1 MKKLILSV
9 AAAICSFAAFAG
21 AAQSGMTYVDTK
33 TSIVWKFT
41 GSREYAEP
49 GLWTAAIEG
58 AEMMDGSAVSN
69 NLVIPEKLG
78 EYTVTKI
85 NADAFKNN
93 TGITGVTLPA
103 TIASIHGNA
112 FNGSTLEKNA
122 IGEDCSKPFIIGDFL
137 ITYKGSAQTFT
148 TPAGVKKIAEKAF
161 FNSPNALTDI
171 VLSDEVVLVCQDAF
185 NRGNV
190 FKSIT
195 FGKGITD
202 LASQVKM
209 SLLGNY
215 AERIVFKTITEVP
228 SPVVAGGTTLCNFF
242 KNSTKVKEV
251 VLGDS
256 CVEIGANVFSGSSV
270 TNVKFGA
277 KLATIGENAFNKSK
291 LTSISLPDTLTEI
304 PEKAFSGCSA
314 LEEVVLPAKL
324 VKIGDEAFSGCSAL
338 KEVVL
343 PGSLVKIGDS
353 AFYNCSALE
362 KVTFKDKSALVWIGS
377 QVFAGCTKL
386 GDLAVPDSVEYV
398 GDGFLD
404 KCESLTNLTGGAG
417 IKNLSIDSLGE
428 GLSKL
433 CNHDDTLPFKIIIF
447 GQMVLG
453 FQGQLTN
460 ELTTAMLNGA
470 TIIANDAFDL
480 SAEWSMARPQSSAT
494 PEQRAAASNT
504 VVALKNIDIEVSEI
518 GASAFRYC
526 EGLESVTISGDLT
539 RIGNEAFHYAGDKSG
554 KPLSVTL
561 PETVESVG
569 DSAFYDSAVSA
580 IELPNCRSVGANAFR
595 GCANLTNAVLS
606 GAVGMYACKECT
618 ALEQVTFIEDPAGEG
633 NSIGDE
639 CFSGCANLASVTLG
653 GVTNL
658 GASAF
663 KGCAKLGLLVD
674 IPETVKTIGEKC
686 FEGCAAIGKV
696 DGGKGLKKVG
706 YQAFSDTYWLEHNDK
721 KYLLLGTTLISY
733 SGIEKDDEVELDE
746 KVTSLAEGA
755 FQYAPMKTV
764 TVPSKVAEIG
774 KHTFGGCSNLTLV
787 IYKNT
792 EIGESGANGTFSVLT
807 VDKQAFQNPKAPTW
821 CTGSALARQVLTIPG
836 YSPAKGTTHGQT
848 WEYETTVNNVVPGR
862 TVYQAYGRAKF
873 YPVTFRTEGFGN
885 DGDFA
890 GNANYQGWLKNSS
903 GLVVGKITV
912 KAAKIDANGR
922 CKVTATVEMAGVKK
936 AITDSFVVK
945 DGKGVAGYTNPK
957 GLNDLQ
963 LGANWLT
970 GKIDFNGMTYSL
982 EGGVDAA
989 KDAAPFDVFNGCC
1002 WAVAIQPMAVNA
1014 YGYTETT
1021 AIQVPSIAQGYCGIT
1036 VSAAAKGKL
1045 KIGGFLPDGTK
1056 VSTTAQMVLGDNGA
1070 ACAPIV
1076 IQTAKGKK
1084 GGFSFLVW
1092 FYVDE
1097 LGNKI
1102 MYADKEK
1109 AIGNWIVPVD
1119 FFTDPYV
1126 YIPMNVKA
1134 CGAVD
1139 PTDKCG
1145 LAVGL
1150 NSFDGVED
1158 FTVTEKG
1165 KWEFAK
1171 QCKVSFVNKVDD
1183 IARRLLEPALYGKAQ
1198 MIETE
1203 DGKEAESV
1211 WGSCYNGPL
1220 QYFGYLLYDIGTK
1233 VKNGVVT
1240 PGANTSLYGFKFSY
1254 AAKTGLA
1261 SGSYTDIAPYLDE
1274 DKENVSLK
1282 KTKHTCNAVVIDQTA
1297 YGADVY
1303 TDVDK
1308 VKYASEFTISKK

>member
-1 MKKLILSV
+1 MKRFVLSV

-21 AAQSGMTYVDTK
+21 AAQGGMTYVDTK

-161 FNSPNALTDI
+161 NSAPNALTDI

-185 NRGNV
+185 NRGTV

-228 SPVVAGGTTLCNFF
+228 SPVVAGGTTLYNFF
-242 KNSTKVKEV
+242 KGSTKVKEV
-251 VLGDS
+251 DLGDS
-256 CVEIGANVFSGSSV
+256 CVGIGANAFSGSSV
-270 TNVKFGA
+270 TNVILGA
-277 KLATIGENAFNKSK
+277 ELAAIGENAFQNSK
-291 LTSISLPDTLTEI
+291 LTSISLPDALTEI
-304 PEKAFSGCSA
+304 PEKAFSGCTA
-314 LEEVVLPAKL
+314 LKEVVLPAEL
-324 VKIGDEAFSGCSAL
+324 VKIGDEAFAGCTAL
-338 KEVVL
+338 
-343 PGSLVKIGDS
+343 
-353 AFYNCSALE
+353 A
-362 KVTFKDKSALVWIGS
+362 KVTFAEGCSPVRIGNRAFS
-377 QVFAGCTKL
+377 GCTKL
-386 GDLAVPDSVEYV
+386 GDLAVPNSVEYV

-417 IKNLSIDSLGE
+417 IKNLSIDSLGD

-433 CNHDDTLPFKIIIF
+433 CNHDDTLPFKIITF

-453 FQGQLTN
+453 FQGSLAATN

-470 TIIANDAFDL
+470 TIIANGAFDL
-480 SAEWSMARPQSSAT
+480 NAEWSMAKPSSGAT
-494 PEQRAAASNT
+494 PEQREAASNM

-539 RIGNEAFHYAGDKSG
+539 RIGNQAFLNVGAQSG
-554 KPLSVTL
+554 TSLSVTL

-569 DSAFYDSAVSA
+569 DEAFYKSAVSA
-580 IELPNCRSVGANAFR
+580 IELPNCRSVGDSAFEE
-595 GCANLTNAVLS
+595 CANLTNAVLS
-606 GAVGMYACKECT
+606 GAVGMYACKDCT
-618 ALEQVTFIEDPAGEG
+618 ALEQVTFIEDSAGEG

-663 KGCAKLGLLVD
+663 KGCAKLGMLVD

-706 YQAFSDTYWLEHNDK
+706 YQAFSDTAWVKDNAE
-721 KYLLLGTTLISY
+721 KYLLLGTTLITY
-733 SGIEKDDEVELDE
+733 SGIEKNDEVELDE
-746 KVTSLAEGA
+746 KVTALAEGA

-774 KHTFGGCSNLTLV
+774 KHTFGGCTNLTLV
-787 IYKNT
+787 VYKNT
-792 EIGESGANGTFSVLT
+792 EIGENDANGTFSVLT
-807 VDKQAFQNPKAPTW
+807 VDRYAFQNPQDPKW
-821 CTGSALARQVLTIPG
+821 CAGSATARQVLTIPG
-836 YSPAKGTTHGQT
+836 YSPAKGTTHGLP
-848 WEYETTVNNVVPGR
+848 WEREDKTTVKIDGAD
-862 TVYQAYGRAKF
+862 VYQAYGRAKF
-873 YPVTFRTEGFGN
+873 DRVIFRTEGFGN

-912 KAAKIDANGR
+912 KAAKIDARTGH
-922 CKVTATVEMAGVKK
+922 CKVTVTVEMAGVKK
-936 AITDSFVVK
+936 TITDSFVLK
-945 DGKGVAGYTNPK
+945 DGKGVSGYTK
-957 GLNDLQ
+957 LTGLDDLQ
-963 LGANWLT
+963 LGENWLT
-970 GKIDFNGMTYSL
+970 GKINFNGMTYSL

-989 KDAAPFDVFNGCC
+989 KGTAPFDVFNGCC
-1002 WAVAIQPMAVNA
+1002 WAIAIQPTAVNA

-1084 GGFSFLVW
+1084 GGFSFLAW

-1102 MYADKEK
+1102 MYADKEE
-1109 AIGNWIVPVD
+1109 AIGNWVVPVD

-1126 YIPMNVKA
+1126 YVPMTVKA

-1139 PTDKCG
+1139 PDDKRG
-1145 LAVGL
+1145 LALGF
-1150 NSFDGVED
+1150 NEISIGEETFA
-1158 FTVTEKG
+1158 VTGKN

-1183 IARRLLEPALYGKAQ
+1183 IARRLLEPAFYGKAQ
-1198 MIETE
+1198 TIETE
-1203 DGKEAESV
+1203 DGKLAESV

-1240 PGANTSLYGFKFSY
+1240 PGTNTSLYGFKFSY

-1261 SGSYTDIAPYLDE
+1261 SGSYTDIAPYIDE
-1274 DKENVSLK
+1274 DKEAVSLK
-1282 KTKHTCNAVVIDQTA
+1282 KTKHTCNAVVIGQQA
-1297 YGADVY
+1297 YGADSYV
-1303 TDVDK
+1303 DADK
-1308 VKYASEFTISKK
+1308 VKHASAFIILKK

>member
-1 MKKLILSV
+1 MKKLILSA

-21 AAQSGMTYVDTK
+21 TAQGGMTYVDTK
-33 TSIVWKFT
+33 TSIVWKFN

-58 AEMMDGSAVSN
+58 AAMMDGSAVSGD
-69 NLVIPEKLG
+69 LVIPEKLG

-85 NADAFKNN
+85 NADAFKGN

-103 TIASIHGNA
+103 TIASIHADA
-112 FNGSTLEKNA
+112 FSGSTLEQNA
-122 IGEDCSKPFIIGDFL
+122 IGEDSSKPFVIGDFL
-137 ITYKGSAQTFT
+137 ITYQGSAQTFT
-148 TPAGVKKIAEKAF
+148 TPAGVKKIAEFAF
-161 FNSPNALTDI
+161 KHSSATDI
-171 VLSDEVVLVCQDAF
+171 ILSDEVILVCQDALAVSAGY
-185 NRGNV
+185 NTTYRDP

-202 LASQVKM
+202 LASQLKM
-209 SLLGNY
+209 SMLGNCV
-215 AERIVFKTITEVP
+215 ERIEFKAITEVP
-228 SPVVAGGTTLCNFF
+228 APVSAGGTTLYNFF
-242 KNSTKVKEV
+242 KGSTKVKEI

-256 CVEIGANVFSGSSV
+256 CVGIGANAFSGSSV
-270 TNVKFGA
+270 TNVILGA
-277 KLATIGENAFNKSK
+277 ELAAIGENAFQNSK
-291 LTSISLPDTLTEI
+291 LTSISLPDALTEI
-304 PEKAFSGCSA
+304 PEKAFFGCTA
-314 LEEVVLPAKL
+314 LKEVVLPGSL

-343 PGSLVKIGDS
+343 PGSLAKIGDK
-353 AFYNCSALE
+353 AFLGCTALE
-362 KVTFKDKSALVWIGS
+362 KATFEDESALVWIGS
-377 QVFAGCTKL
+377 QVFADCKKL
-386 GDLAVPDSVEYV
+386 GDLAVPNSVEYV

-433 CNHDDTLPFKIIIF
+433 CNHDNTLPFKIVTF

-453 FQGQLTN
+453 FQGSLAATN

-470 TIIANDAFDL
+470 TIIANGAFDL
-480 SAEWSMARPQSSAT
+480 NAEWSMAKSSGSAT
-494 PEQRAAASNT
+494 PAQRVAASNM

-526 EGLESVTISGDLT
+526 EGLESVAISGDLT
-539 RIGNEAFHYAGDKSG
+539 RIGNQAFLNVGAQSG
-554 KPLSVTL
+554 TSLSVTL
-561 PETVESVG
+561 PETVENVG
-569 DSAFYDSAVSA
+569 DGAFSGSAVSA

-595 GCANLTNAVLS
+595 GCANLT
-606 GAVGMYACKECT
+606 
-618 ALEQVTFIEDPAGEG
+618 
-633 NSIGDE
+633 
-639 CFSGCANLASVTLG
+639 SVTLG

-658 GASAF
+658 GAEAF
-663 KGCAKLGLLVD
+663 KDCAKLGVIVD
-674 IPETVKTIGEKC
+674 IPETVAVIGDSC
-686 FEGCAAIGKV
+686 FAGCTNIFGV
-696 DGGKGLKKVG
+696 TGGKGLKKVG
-706 YQAFSDTYWLEHNDK
+706 YQAFSDTAWVKDNAE
-721 KYLLLGTTLISY
+721 KYLLLGTTLITY

-746 KVTSLAEGA
+746 KVTALAEGA

-787 IYKNT
+787 VYKNT
-792 EIGESGANGTFSVLT
+792 EIGENDKNGTFSVLT
-807 VDKQAFQNPKAPTW
+807 VDQQAFKNPQAPNW
-821 CTGSALARQVLTIPG
+821 CVGSAARQVLTIPG
-836 YSPAKGTTHGQT
+836 YSPAKGTTHSLP
-848 WEYETTVNNVVPGR
+848 WEDEVSFSINGK
-862 TVYQAYGRAKF
+862 TVYQACGRAKF
-873 YPVTFRTEGFGN
+873 DRVTFRTEGFGN
-885 DGDFA
+885 DGEFA

-963 LGANWLT
+963 LGENWLT

-989 KDAAPFDVFNGCC
+989 KGTAPFDVFNGCC
-1002 WAVAIQPMAVNA
+1002 WAIAIQPTAVNA
-1014 YGYTETT
+1014 SGHTETT

-1070 ACAPIV
+1070 VCAPIV

-1092 FYVDE
+1092 FYTDE

-1102 MYADKEK
+1102 MYADKEA

-1126 YIPMNVKA
+1126 YIPMTVKA
-1134 CGAVD
+1134 CGAID
-1139 PTDKCG
+1139 PTDKRG
-1145 LAVGL
+1145 LALGF
-1150 NSFDGVED
+1150 NEISIGRESFA
-1158 FTVTEKG
+1158 VTGKN

-1171 QCKVSFVNKVDD
+1171 QCKISFVNKVDD
-1183 IARRLLEPALYGKAQ
+1183 IARRLLEPAFYGHAQ

-1203 DGKEAESV
+1203 DGKAAESV

-1233 VKNGVVT
+1233 VKDGVVT

-1261 SGSYTDIAPYLDE
+1261 SGSYTDIAPYFDE
-1274 DKENVSLK
+1274 DKEQVSLK
-1282 KTKHTCNAVVIDQTA
+1282 KTKHTCNAVVIGQQA
-1297 YGADVY
+1297 YGADAY
-1303 TDVDK
+1303 TDVNK
-1308 VKYASEFTISKK
+1308 EKHASAFTISEE

>member
-1 MKKLILSV
+1 MKKLILSA

-21 AAQSGMTYVDTK
+21 AAQGGMTYVDTK

-58 AEMMDGSAVSN
+58 AEMADGSAVSGV
-69 NLVIPEKLG
+69 LVIPEKLG

-112 FNGSTLEKNA
+112 FNGSTLEQNA
-122 IGEDCSKPFIIGDFL
+122 IGEDRSKPFIIGDFL

-161 FNSPNALTDI
+161 NSAPNGLTDI
-171 VLSDEVVLVCQDAF
+171 VLGDEVVLVCQDAF
-185 NRGNV
+185 NRGTV

-195 FGKGITD
+195 FGTGITD

-215 AERIVFKTITEVP
+215 AERIVFKAITEVP
-228 SPVVAGGTTLCNFF
+228 SPVVAGGTTLYNFF
-242 KNSTKVKEV
+242 KNSTKVREV
-251 VLGDS
+251 DLGDS
-256 CVEIGANVFSGSSV
+256 CVGIGANAFSGSSV
-270 TNVKFGA
+270 TNVILGA
-277 KLATIGENAFNKSK
+277 KLAAIGENAFQKSK
-291 LTSISLPDTLTEI
+291 LTSISLPDALTEI
-304 PEKAFSGCSA
+304 PEKAFSGCTA
-314 LEEVVLPAKL
+314 LKEIVLPGSL
-324 VKIGDEAFSGCSAL
+324 VKIGDEAFSGCT
-338 KEVVL
+338 
-343 PGSLVKIGDS
+343 
-353 AFYNCSALE
+353 ALE
-362 KVTFKDKSALVWIGS
+362 KVTFAEGCSPVKIGNKAFS
-377 QVFAGCTKL
+377 GCTKL
-386 GDLAVPDSVEYV
+386 GDLAVPNSVEYV
-398 GDGFLD
+398 GDGFLGG
-404 KCESLTNLTGGAG
+404 CTSLTNLTGGAG
-417 IKNLSIDSLGE
+417 IKNLSVDSLGD

-433 CNHDDTLPFKIIIF
+433 CNHDDTLPFKIITF

-480 SAEWSMARPQSSAT
+480 SAEWSMAQPSSGVT
-494 PEQRAAASNT
+494 PEQREAASKAL
-504 VVALKNIDIEVSEI
+504 VALKNIDIEVSEI
-518 GASAFRYC
+518 GARAFRYC

-539 RIGNEAFHYAGDKSG
+539 CIGSHAFYNAGDKSG
-554 KPLSVTL
+554 TSLSVTL
-561 PETVESVG
+561 SETVENVG
-569 DSAFYDSAVSA
+569 DGAFYKSAVSEIA
-580 IELPNCRSVGANAFR
+580 LPNCRSVGESAFEE
-595 GCANLTNAVLS
+595 CANLTNAVLS
-606 GAVGMYACKECT
+606 GAVGRYACKGCT
-618 ALEQVTFIEDPAGEG
+618 ALVRVTFRVNPAGG
-633 NSIGDE
+633 MNSIGDE
-639 CFSGCANLASVTLG
+639 CFSSCSELRTVTLG

-658 GASAF
+658 GEKAFANCTHLDEIDLRDTVEVIGASCFA
-663 KGCAKLGLLVD
+663 GCQCLEWVR
-674 IPETVKTIGEKC
+674 
-686 FEGCAAIGKV
+686 
-696 DGGKGLKKVG
+696 GGTGLKKVE
-706 YQAFSDTYWLEHNDK
+706 YQAFSDTYWLTHNDK

-746 KVTSLAEGA
+746 KVTVLAEGA
-755 FQYAPMKTV
+755 FQYAPLKKV
-764 TVPSKVAEIG
+764 IVPSKVTEIG
-774 KHTFGGCSNLTLV
+774 KHTFAGCSNLTLV

-807 VDKQAFQNPKAPTW
+807 VDKYAFQNPQDPKW
-821 CTGSALARQVLTIPG
+821 CAGSATARQVLTIPG
-836 YSPAKGTTHGQT
+836 YSPAKGTTHGLP
-848 WEYETTVNNVVPGR
+848 WESDQGVIIDSK
-862 TVYQAYGRAKF
+862 TVYQSYGRAKF
-873 YPVTFRTEGFGN
+873 DRVIFRTEGFGN

-945 DGKGVAGYTNPK
+945 DGKGVSGYTK
-957 GLNDLQ
+957 LTGLDDLQ

-970 GKIDFNGMTYSL
+970 GKINFNGMTYSL

-989 KDAAPFDVFNGCC
+989 KGTAPFDVFNGCC
-1002 WAVAIQPMAVNA
+1002 WAIAIQPTAVNA
-1014 YGYTETT
+1014 SGYTEMT

-1102 MYADKEK
+1102 MYADKEN
-1109 AIGNWIVPVD
+1109 AIGNWVVPVD

-1134 CGAVD
+1134 SGAVD

-1145 LAVGL
+1145 LALGF
-1150 NSFDGVED
+1150 NEISIGKESFA
-1158 FTVTEKG
+1158 VTGKN

-1171 QCKVSFVNKVDD
+1171 QCKISFVNKVDD
-1183 IARRLLEPALYGKAQ
+1183 IARRLLEPAFYGSAQ
-1198 MIETE
+1198 TIETE
-1203 DGKEAESV
+1203 DGKVAESV
-1211 WGSCYNGPL
+1211 WGSCYNGSL
-1220 QYFGYLLYDIGTK
+1220 QYFGYLLYDDGTK

-1261 SGSYTDIAPYLDE
+1261 SGSYTDVAPYLDE
-1274 DKENVSLK
+1274 DKEQVSLK
-1282 KTKHTCNAVVIDQTA
+1282 KTKHTCNAVVIGEQA
-1297 YGADVY
+1297 YGADAY
-1303 TDVDK
+1303 TDVNK
-1308 VKYASEFTISKK
+1308 EKHASAFAIYSR